1 MSKPT
6 RIFAAELVGIFFLTF
21 IGAGAIL
28 QSQSMGAGGYG
39 LLGIALAHG
48 VALSVA
54 VSATGA
60 TSGGHLNPA
69 VTIGL
74 ASAGVVSWG
83 LVPVYI
89 AAQVL
94 GSAVAAYLLTLLF
107 PAGIVAA
114 AGLGTPVPA
123 LGVSFGVVVLAEFV
137 MTFLLVFAVWGT
149 AVDKRAPAIGGF
161 GIGLT
166 VFFDILVGGPITGA
180 AMNPAR
186 VLGPAIV
193 GGVWSMHAAYW
204 IGPVLGG
211 VAASLYYKH
220 LVLERTA

>member
-1 MSKPT
+1 LASSS
-6 RIFAAELVGIFFLTF
+6 RIFVAELVGIFFLTF

-28 QSQSMGAGGYG
+28 QSTAMGAAGYG

-60 TSGGHLNPA
+60 VSGGHLNPA

-74 ASAGVVSWG
+74 ASTGVVPWG
-83 LVPVYI
+83 RVPVYI
-89 AAQVL
+89 AAQIL
-94 GSAVAAYLLTLLF
+94 GSALAAFLLTLVF
-107 PAGIVAA
+107 PSHIVAS
-114 AGLGTPVPA
+114 AGLGTPAPA
-123 LGVSFGVVVLAEFV
+123 PGISFGTVVLLEAI

-149 AVDKRAPAIGGF
+149 AVDPRAPKIGGF

-186 VLGPAIV
+186 VLGPALV
-193 GGVWSMHAAYW
+193 GNVWSMHAAYW
-204 IGPVLGG
+204 VGPVLGS
-211 VAASLYYKH
+211 VAGALVYKTFLH
-220 LVLERTA
+220 SKP